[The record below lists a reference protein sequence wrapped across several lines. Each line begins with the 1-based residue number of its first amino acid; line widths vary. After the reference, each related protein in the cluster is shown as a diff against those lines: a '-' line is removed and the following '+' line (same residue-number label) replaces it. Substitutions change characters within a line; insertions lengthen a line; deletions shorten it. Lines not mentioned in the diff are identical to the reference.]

1 VPLFDTYVAVD
12 WSAKATPA
20 TGTDSIWI
28 AALDRDGEV
37 ALVNPPTRHAAA
49 RVLSDLLA
57 ARCDRRTLVGVDV
70 GLGYPAG
77 TADLL
82 GLAEPGV
89 PAWRS
94 AWAAI
99 TAGIVDDERNRN
111 NRFDVAAAF
120 NRRAGEPAGP
130 FWGCPHGRVID
141 GLAPTRPAGFALG
154 AYRATERALRASG
167 RRPMSMWQLT
177 GTGSV
182 GSQSLTAIP
191 VLQRL
196 VDDLSARVD
205 VWPFT
210 SGLAVPDV
218 VPGCVVV
225 AEVWPTMFDPVC
237 PPGTVRDAAQVAEV
251 ALRFREA
258 DATDALARWFI
269 PAVGDDADA
278 VVAEEGWIL
287 GP

>member
-1 VPLFDTYVAVD
+1 MPLFDSYVAID
-12 WSAKATPA
+12 WSAKAAPA
-20 TGTDSIWI
+20 TGADSIWI

-49 RVLSDLLA
+49 RVLSGLIA
-57 ARCDRRTLVGVDV
+57 ARGDRRTLVGIDV
-70 GLGYPAG
+70 GLGYPSG

-82 GLAEPGV
+82 GFAAPRV
-89 PAWRS
+89 PAWR
-94 AWAAI
+94 ATWAAI
-99 TAGIVDDERNRN
+99 AAAIVDDERNRN
-111 NRFDVAAAF
+111 NRFEVAAAL
-120 NRRAGEPAGP
+120 NRGAGEAAGP

-141 GLAPTRPAGFALG
+141 GLAPTKPAGFALG

-196 VDDLSARVD
+196 LDDPSVRMQI
-205 VWPFT
+205 WPFT
-210 SGLAVPDV
+210 TALVAPQVEHG
-218 VPGCVVV
+218 GVVV

-251 ALRFREA
+251 VRGFREA
-258 DATDALARWFI
+258 DATGALTGWFTPDI
-269 PAVGDDADA
+269 GGVADVVG
-278 VVAEEGWIL
+278 EEGWVL

>member
-1 VPLFDTYVAVD
+1 MPLFDTYVAID
-12 WSAKATPA
+12 WSAKATAA
-20 TGTDSIWI
+20 TGADSIWV

-37 ALVNPPTRHAAA
+37 ALSNPSTRHASA
-49 RVLSDLLA
+49 RVLRDLIA
-57 ARCDRRTLVGVDV
+57 DRRDRRTLVGIDV

-77 TADLL
+77 TADLF
-82 GLAEPGV
+82 GLAEPGI
-89 PAWRS
+89 PAWR
-94 AWAAI
+94 ATWAAI
-99 TAGIVDDERNRN
+99 AAAIVDDERNRN
-111 NRFDVAAAF
+111 NRFDVAAAL
-120 NRRAGEPAGP
+120 NGRSGEPAGP

-141 GLAPTRPAGFALG
+141 GLAPTKPARFALG
-154 AYRATERALRASG
+154 AYRATERALRAAG

-191 VLQRL
+191 VLHRL
-196 VDDLSARVD
+196 LDDPSARVE

-210 SGLAVPDV
+210 TGLTVPEV
-218 VPGCVVV
+218 VGGGVVL

-251 ALRFREA
+251 VLRCREA
-258 DATDALARWFI
+258 DATGALARWFT
-269 PAVGDDADA
+269 PDVDDDADA
-278 VVAEEGWIL
+278 VVTEEGWVL